1 MSAVDR
7 IVTVLKR
14 AFESGKREV
23 EAADP
28 NRQFDKLFEGTA
40 EQIAERWRCSAVL
53 LSDDKWAV
61 VPFENAARVEGTARC
76 VRVAELGTMAG
87 RVHLRD
93 AAWFRANAA
102 RVYLGALTLP

>member
-1 MSAVDR
+1 MSAVDLV
-7 IVTVLKR
+7 VTVLKR

-28 NRQFDKLFEGTA
+28 SRQFDKLFEGTA

-53 LSDDKWAV
+53 MSDGKWAV

-76 VRVAELGTMAG
+76 VVWG
-87 RVHLRD
+87 
-93 AAWFRANAA
+93 
-102 RVYLGALTLP
+102 